1 MKYVF
6 IQEHCGDFT
15 VKRMAETLKVSR
27 GGYYQWI
34 RQGFK
39 TRRQLEDEYYS
50 GLVKLE
56 FERSRRTYGPRR
68 LSRQILKGHGIRIG
82 RRRVEELMREYN
94 LVPKTVRKFKA
105 TTNSNHNYPA
115 SPNLLSRNF
124 KMDRVNQAWVSD
136 ITYIATDEGW
146 LYLAAVMDLYS
157 GKIVGWAMEERMTQ
171 ELVISAL
178 RQAINRYSPPR
189 GVLLHSDRGI
199 QYACK
204 RYRNLLRS
212 HGFVQSMSRKGN
224 CWDNAPMESFFG
236 TLKTEL
242 VYHEHYKTRAEARQ
256 SIFDYVEGF
265 YNRIRLQQKLGYL
278 SPVDFEK
285 LSLAA

>member
-6 IQEHCGDFT
+6 IQEHRGDFT
-15 VKRMAETLKVSR
+15 VKKMAETLKVSR
-27 GGYYQWI
+27 GGYYQWV

-68 LSRQILKGHGIRIG
+68 LARQISKVHGIRIG

-242 VYHEHYKTRAEARQ
+242 VYHEHYKTRAEARR

>member
-1 MKYVF
+1 
-6 IQEHCGDFT
+6 
-15 VKRMAETLKVSR
+15 MAETLKVSR
-27 GGYYQWI
+27 GGYYQWV

-68 LSRQILKGHGIRIG
+68 LVRQISKVHGIRIG
-82 RRRVEELMREYN
+82 RRRVEELMREHH

-105 TTNSNHNYPA
+105 TTDSNHNYPA

-189 GVLLHSDRGI
+189 GVLLHSDRGV

-212 HGFVQSMSRKGN
+212 RGFVQSMSRKGN

-278 SPVDFEK
+278 SPVDFEM

>member
-6 IQEHCGDFT
+6 IQEHRGYFT
-15 VKRMAETLKVSR
+15 VKKMAETLKVSR
-27 GGYYQWI
+27 GGYYQWV

-50 GLVKLE
+50 GLVKLG

-68 LSRQILKGHGIRIG
+68 LARQISKVHGIRIG
-82 RRRVEELMREYN
+82 RRRVEELMKEHN

-105 TTNSNHNYPA
+105 TTNHNYPA

-189 GVLLHSDRGI
+189 GVLLHSDRGV

-278 SPVDFEK
+278 SPVDFEM
-285 LSLAA
+285 LSLVA